1 MIDLLIR
8 HAGELLTLAGPARP
22 RVRAEL
28 DELGIIHDGAVA
40 CRDGHIV
47 AVGPTP
53 DLERT
58 MKIGPTTEI
67 INAHDCVV
75 LPGFVDPHTHL
86 VFAGDR
92 AEEFNRR
99 LQGAS
104 YLSILQAGGGILQT
118 VQATQ
123 AASEAEL
130 RQKTQFDLQAMLE
143 HGTTTVEAKSG
154 YGLTV
159 EDELKLLRVAQQLQS
174 TTPVENVSTLLGA
187 HTLPL
192 EYRDHREAYV
202 DLVIE
207 QMIPQAAAAGLAS
220 FCDVFCEQGAFNP
233 EETRRIL
240 RAGQAHG
247 LQPKLHADQITANG
261 GAQLA
266 AEVGAMSADHL
277 DQSDDAGLRDL
288 AQGGVVGVLLPG
300 ATFFLGYAM
309 PATPLGRRLVAAGVA
324 VALATDYNPGT
335 CPLLS
340 MQLVIGLAAIREGLT
355 TAQAISAATINA
367 AHALGRGN
375 RIGSLEV
382 GKQADIVVLA
392 IPSHLHL
399 PYRFG
404 LNMVRDVIK
413 RGRRVQQSGSG

>member
-8 HAGELLTLAGPARP
+8 HAEELLTLVGPVRP

-28 DELGIIHDGAVA
+28 DELGIIQDGAVA
-40 CRDGHIV
+40 AQDGQIV
-47 AVGPTP
+47 AVGSTS
-53 DLERT
+53 EIEHAVE
-58 MKIGPTTEI
+58 IGPATEI
-67 INAHDCVV
+67 INAHGCVV

-99 LQGAS
+99 LQGEP
-104 YLSILQAGGGILQT
+104 YLAILQAGGGILET
-118 VQATQ
+118 VRATR

-130 RQKTQFDLQAMLE
+130 QHKAQIDLQAMLR

-154 YGLTV
+154 YGLAV
-159 EDELKLLRVAQQLQS
+159 EDELKLLRVVQQLQS
-174 TTPVENVSTLLGA
+174 TTPLEIVSTLLGA

-192 EYRDHREAYV
+192 EYRDRREAYV

-207 QMIPQAAAAGLAS
+207 QMIPRAAEAGLAT
-220 FCDVFCEQGAFNP
+220 FCDVFCEQGTFTL

-266 AEVGAMSADHL
+266 AEVRAISADHL
-277 DQSDDAGLRDL
+277 DQSDDAGLREL
-288 AQGGVVGVLLPG
+288 AQVGVVGVLLPG
-300 ATFFLGYAM
+300 ATFFLGHGA
-309 PATPLGRRLVAAGVA
+309 PPTPLGRRLVDAGVA
-324 VALATDYNPGT
+324 VAVASDYNPGT

-367 AHALGRGN
+367 GHAVGRGS

-382 GKQADIVVLA
+382 GKQADMVVLA

-413 RGRRVQQSGSG
+413 RGRRVHKSGKG